1 MTTTYLFILCS
12 LLACSYA
19 QILSFPLMRRMN
31 LPPSTLDH
39 LTKRATVY
47 DSPLVY
53 MYGAVNTTLEYFM
66 AIEIGSQKQLFTVQI
81 DTGSTSTAIPG
92 LGCMLTNSSG
102 LETGQQCTS
111 VDPSYDYLQSD
122 TARLVLC
129 GAGQKCS
136 TCSAIKNECIF
147 KVKYG
152 DGSTISG
159 VLIRDMITIGGKSIE
174 IEFGS
179 ILQQSK
185 QFVRPKVDGIMG
197 MAYKTLHGNGGDAIF
212 DKLAKEHEVANV
224 FSMCL
229 GYHGGMLVLGGYD
242 TKFHAAPPVWTPIT
256 QETYYVI
263 KTNDIYVGDFSLKLA
278 NYPVIQNNTIVDSG
292 TTLLLVPQVVLDQL
306 RDTFQRVYPRLPG
319 IGGSQ
324 TIFNGYCLLGEDI
337 IKDYPDIQ
345 FDFPGAGRVTLKP
358 EHYFLSLATPSK
370 QAEKCLG
377 IGVGSY
383 SGIILGDIFMQ
394 AFNVIFDRQNKQM
407 GFAPVKDC
415 ATYNVNMELTSGTK
429 QNMTTN
435 DEFDPL
441 VVRIKYDDQHATA
454 AVGYIIEW
462 RVLNGTAQLVNPRSS
477 SGVNGVSQNVIA
489 SIGEGMDS
497 RCLIR
502 RVTNKHLQ
510 AQALSKQ

>member
-1 MTTTYLFILCS
+1 
-12 LLACSYA
+12 
-19 QILSFPLMRRMN
+19 
-31 LPPSTLDH
+31 
-39 LTKRATVY
+39 
-47 DSPLVY
+47 
-53 MYGAVNTTLEYFM
+53 
-66 AIEIGSQKQLFTVQI
+66 
-81 DTGSTSTAIPG
+81 
-92 LGCMLTNSSG
+92 
-102 LETGQQCTS
+102 
-111 VDPSYDYLQSD
+111 
-122 TARLVLC
+122 
-129 GAGQKCS
+129 
-136 TCSAIKNECIF
+136 
-147 KVKYG
+147 
-152 DGSTISG
+152 
-159 VLIRDMITIGGKSIE
+159 MITIGGKSIE

-337 IKDYPDIQ
+337 IKDYPDIH

-415 ATYNVNMELTSGTK
+415 ATYNVNMELASGTK

-489 SIGEGMDS
+489 SIGEGTSFVEAVIAGTNSSVIFEVYARKAFPRWVIGTIIAGIAVFAAVIVAVAISIHSKLKS
-497 RCLIR
+497 R
-502 RVTNKHLQ
+502 TKHTVEEERL
-510 AQALSKQ
+510 LSKTGWDDEMNL